1 MTQSAKRFQPGA
13 TRQSPP
19 FTAIYANWLGSFVD
33 TVLRG
38 FDRIFG
44 GLTRP
49 ALEPVPARVPSSGR
63 RRRA

>member
-13 TRQSPP
+13 TRQLPS
-19 FTAIYANWLGSFVD
+19 FTAIFAKWLGSFVD

-44 GLTRP
+44 GFTRP
-49 ALEPVPARVPSSGR
+49 ALQPVPARVSTSGS